1 MKSYNW
7 GILGTGNI
15 ARRFVEGLLDVKGAV
30 AYAVASRTEEKALE
44 FANQHSVQ
52 VAYGSYADLVNDP
65 LVDVIYIATPNN
77 LHYENTLMCLNAGKA
92 VLCEKPFALNSTQ
105 LNEMVALAQSKK
117 CFLMEALW
125 TRFLPTIDKVI
136 TLVDSGIIGE
146 PHLIKADFGFKA
158 QYNLESRLF
167 DASLG
172 GGSVLDIGIYPLFLS
187 QLLFG
192 KPTHVTSLS
201 IKAPTGTDI
210 TTGMVL
216 THPKDRM
223 SLLASSFAV
232 SLETK
237 AEIVGTEGTI
247 TLHRMFHMPTDITIT
262 KDGKTKKVPLK
273 IKGNGYNY
281 EADEVMK
288 CLSEDKIESTKL
300 PLSFSLDLMETIDLI
315 INDEL

>member
-77 LHYENTLMCLNAGKA
+77 LHYDNTLMCLNAGKA

-117 CFLMEALW
+117 LFLMEALW
-125 TRFLPTIDKVI
+125 TRFLPTIEKVI
-136 TLVDSGIIGE
+136 ALIDSGIIGE

-158 QYNLESRLF
+158 QYNPQSRLF

-216 THPKDRM
+216 THHKNRM

-237 AEIVGTEGTI
+237 AEIVGTDGTI
-247 TLHRMFHMPTDITIT
+247 TLQRMFHMPTDITIT

-273 IKGNGYNY
+273 TKGNGYNY

-288 CLSEDKIESTKL
+288 CLSEDKTESFKL
-300 PLSFSLDLMETIDLI
+300 PLSFSLELMETIDLI
-315 INDEL
+315 INGEL

>member
-15 ARRFVEGLLDVKGAV
+15 AVIFIEGLQSVKGANV
-30 AYAVASRTEEKALE
+30 YAVASRNEEKALE
-44 FANQHSVQ
+44 FANQNSIQ
-52 VAYGSYADLVNDP
+52 VAYGSYQELVQDP

-77 LHYENTLMCLNAGKA
+77 LHYENTKMCLNAGKA
-92 VLCEKPFALNSTQ
+92 VLCEKPFALNSSQ
-105 LNEMVALAQSKK
+105 LEEMVALARSKK
-117 CFLMEALW
+117 VFLMEALW
-125 TRFLPTIDKVI
+125 TRFLPTIEKVI
-136 TLVDSGIIGE
+136 NIIDSGAIGE

-158 QYNLESRLF
+158 EFNPENRLF
-167 DASLG
+167 DAALG

-192 KPTHVTSLS
+192 KPIAVKSLS
-201 IKAPTGTDI
+201 VKASTGTDMTAGI
-210 TTGMVL
+210 IL
-216 THPKDRM
+216 THEKGRM

-247 TLHRMFHMPTDITIT
+247 TLHRMFHMPTSISIT
-262 KDGKTKKVPLK
+262 KDGKTKKVPVK

-281 EADEVMK
+281 EAAEVMI
-288 CLSEDKIESTKL
+288 CLSKGKTESDKL
-300 PLSFSLDLMETIDLI
+300 PLSFSLNLMKTIDDVLHF
-315 INDEL
+315 